1 MMDEVMTTADAAT
14 LGRAALSMAQTASS
28 ALLTPPT
35 HPSDSSS
42 PPSPLLPSN
51 LPLITAFLAFA
62 LAQFLKLFTT
72 WFKEKRWDS
81 KRMVD
86 SGGMPSSHS
95 ATVTALAMAIG
106 LQDGTGSPAFA
117 IAVILACIVMYD
129 ASGIRLHAGRQAELL
144 NQIVCEF
151 PPEHPLS
158 SIRPLREL
166 LGHTP
171 FQNADADKFSVHVHS
186 EPGFVL
192 NETTT
197 DSEFFHGR
205 QLNKSVQVVWGEPT
219 MIEAEKLLLEAALHD
234 PANQRFVLL
243 SDSCVPLYDFS
254 YTYSYIMSSPKSFV
268 DSFVDES
275 TGRYDPDMSA
285 TIPRSK
291 WRKGSQ
297 WVTLVRKH
305 AELVVND
312 NFVYPIFKKYCKEL
326 NFLFQK
332 RKLTNCIPDEHY
344 VQTLLTMNEVEH
356 EVERRTLTY
365 TLWDSSPAKDWR
377 QMWHPVTFKQPDAA
391 PHKIKEIKGI
401 NHVHYESGHRTE
413 WCRVANVY
421 SSCFL
426 FARKFSQGAAL
437 RLLNDGA
444 LGFHDPEAALPA

>member
-1 MMDEVMTTADAAT
+1 MTKKK
-14 LGRAALSMAQTASS
+14 
-28 ALLTPPT
+28 LL
-35 HPSDSSS
+35 SS
-42 PPSPLLPSN
+42 PPKLNHLSWFFCKMFTNFLLLLCLLVYLQFNPQHHNRFPHDPSFSSSYEN
-51 LPLITAFLAFA
+51 FQGTPKIAFLFLARHRLPLDFL
-62 LAQFLKLFTT
+62 
-72 WFKEKRWDS
+72 WDNFF
-81 KRMVD
+81 R
-86 SGGMPSSHS
+86 
-95 ATVTALAMAIG
+95 
-106 LQDGTGSPAFA
+106 
-117 IAVILACIVMYD
+117 
-129 ASGIRLHAGRQAELL
+129 
-144 NQIVCEF
+144 
-151 PPEHPLS
+151 
-158 SIRPLREL
+158 
-166 LGHTP
+166 
-171 FQNADADKFSVHVHS
+171 NADADKFSVHVHS

-312 NFVYPIFKKYCKEL
+312 NFVYPIFKKYCKRWKAQRNLPKKILQILEL

-344 VQTLLTMNEVEH
+344 VQTLLTMNEVEY

-377 QMWHPVTFKQPDAA
+377 QMWHPVTFNQPDAA

-444 LGFHDPEAALPA
+444 LGFHDPEAALSA

>member
-1 MMDEVMTTADAAT
+1 MIHHSLLAMRTSKAP
-14 LGRAALSMAQTASS
+14 LRLLSSSLLATAS
-28 ALLTPPT
+28 LLTSYGTTSSESVFPIFLISFGSWFL
-35 HPSDSSS
+35 HFLSFEHYVSD
-42 PPSPLLPSN
+42 
-51 LPLITAFLAFA
+51 IFC
-62 LAQFLKLFTT
+62 
-72 WFKEKRWDS
+72 
-81 KRMVD
+81 
-86 SGGMPSSHS
+86 
-95 ATVTALAMAIG
+95 G
-106 LQDGTGSPAFA
+106 L
-117 IAVILACIVMYD
+117 
-129 ASGIRLHAGRQAELL
+129 
-144 NQIVCEF
+144 
-151 PPEHPLS
+151 
-158 SIRPLREL
+158 
-166 LGHTP
+166 
-171 FQNADADKFSVHVHS
+171 QNADADKFSVHVHS

-312 NFVYPIFKKYCKEL
+312 NFVYPIFKKYCK
-326 NFLFQK
+326 
-332 RKLTNCIPDEHY
+332 
-344 VQTLLTMNEVEH
+344 MNEVEH